1 MPGMKERPYWSDTV
15 APFSPAPHDFPA
27 RVDVAIVGGGYT
39 GLSAARELARSGAR
53 VAVLEANTLGWGA
66 SSRNGGMVLTG
77 LKSSAGALVKRFG
90 METARALFCT
100 SLDAIN
106 HVERVVREEGL
117 ACDFRRCGHIELAYK
132 PGHFAGFIR
141 EAELL
146 QKHFQ
151 HPVRLVDKAHLGD
164 EIETDLYHGGLVD
177 EASAGLNPAQ
187 YAVGLAQ
194 AAERAGAGLF
204 ENARVTHIEHDA
216 AGTGF
221 AVTTARGKLHADQ
234 VMIATN
240 GYTER
245 LVPWLQRRII
255 PIGSYIIAT
264 EPLPPE
270 LAQRVSRHRRM
281 MFDSK
286 NFLYYFRLSAD
297 NRMIFGG
304 RAGFMP
310 ANAHT
315 VRESAAI
322 LRRGML
328 EVYPQLKDIAVEY
341 AWGGTLG
348 FTFDLLPHAGTTAAG
363 IHYALGCG
371 GHGVALLSYLGACV
385 AQHIAGRRIE
395 NPLFT
400 LPFPT
405 APANLYRGNPW
416 FLPLAGLYYRLLDA
430 IS

>member
-1 MPGMKERPYWSDTV
+1 MKEHSFWSDTV
-15 APFSPAPHDFPA
+15 EAFLPAPRDWPSH
-27 RVDVAIVGGGYT
+27 VDVAIVGGGYT
-39 GLSAARELARSGAR
+39 GLSAARELARNGAH

-77 LKSSAGALVKRFG
+77 LKSGAGALVKRFG
-90 METARALFCT
+90 METARALFCV
-100 SLDAIN
+100 SLDALN
-106 HVERVVREEGL
+106 YVEQVVNAESIP
-117 ACDFRRCGHIELAYK
+117 CDFRRCGHIELAYK
-132 PGHFAGFIR
+132 PDHFAGFIR

-146 QKHFQ
+146 QQHFQ
-151 HPVRLVDKAHLGD
+151 HPVRLVDKAHMSD
-164 EIETDLYHGGLVD
+164 EVETELYHGGLVD
-177 EASAGLNPAQ
+177 EASAGVNPAQ
-187 YAVGLAQ
+187 YAAGLAR
-194 AAERAGAGLF
+194 AAERAGAWLF
-204 ENARVTHIEHDA
+204 EATRVTRIERSA
-216 AGTGF
+216 ADGPGF
-221 AVTTARGKLHADQ
+221 DVVTSRGKLHADQ

-270 LAQRVSRHRRM
+270 LARRVSRHRRM

-304 RAGFMP
+304 RAGFVP
-310 ANAHT
+310 ANANT

-348 FTFDLLPHAGTTAAG
+348 FTFDLLPHAGTTAEG

-385 AQHIAGRRIE
+385 AQRIAGRRVE

-416 FLPLAGLYYRLLDA
+416 FLPLAGLYYRFLDA
-430 IS
+430 VR

>member
-1 MPGMKERPYWSDTV
+1 MKERPYWSDTV
-15 APFSPAPHDFPA
+15 APFSPTPHDFPA
-27 RVDVAIVGGGYT
+27 RVDVAIVGSGYT
-39 GLSAARELARSGAR
+39 GLSAARELARRGAR
-53 VAVLEANTLGWGA
+53 VAVLEANAIGWGA

-90 METARALFCT
+90 METARALFCA

-106 HVERVVREEGL
+106 YVEHVVSEESI
-117 ACDFRRCGHIELAYK
+117 ACDLRRCGHLELAYK
-132 PGHFAGFIR
+132 PGHFVGFIR

-194 AAERAGAGLF
+194 AAERAGAELF

-234 VMIATN
+234 VVIATN
-240 GYTER
+240 GYTDR

-304 RAGFMP
+304 RASFMP
-310 ANAHT
+310 ANSNT
-315 VRESAAI
+315 VRESAGM
-322 LRRGML
+322 LRRGL
-328 EVYPQLKDIAVEY
+328 VEVYPQLRDVSIEY

-348 FTFDLLPHAGTTAAG
+348 FTFDLLPHGGTTADG

-385 AQHIAGRRIE
+385 AQRVAGQRIE

-405 APANLYRGNPW
+405 APANLYDGNPW

-430 IS
+430 IR

>member
-1 MPGMKERPYWSDTV
+1 MKERSFWSDTV
-15 APFSPAPHDFPA
+15 TPFSPVPRDFPA

-39 GLSAARELARSGAR
+39 GLSAARELARCGAR

-66 SSRNGGMVLTG
+66 SSRNGGMALTG
-77 LKSSAGALVKRFG
+77 LKASIGALAARFG
-90 METARALFCT
+90 LETARALFCT
-100 SLDAIN
+100 SLDAIA
-106 HVERVVREEGL
+106 HVEQVIAEE
-117 ACDFRRCGHIELAYK
+117 AIVCDFRRCGHIELAYK
-132 PGHFAGFIR
+132 PSHFAGFVH

-146 QKHFQ
+146 QKHFR
-151 HPVRLVDKAHLGD
+151 HPVRLVDKAHLHE
-164 EIETDLYHGGLVD
+164 EIESDLYHGGLLD

-187 YAVGLAQ
+187 YADGLAR
-194 AAERAGAGLF
+194 AAERAGACLF
-204 ENARVTHIEHDA
+204 ENARVMQIERV
-216 AGTGF
+216 AGGSGF
-221 AVTTARGKLHADQ
+221 DVTAARGKLHADQ
-234 VMIATN
+234 VVIATN
-240 GYTER
+240 GYTDR
-245 LVPWLQRRII
+245 LIPWLQRRII

-264 EPLPPE
+264 EPLSPE
-270 LAQRVSRHRRM
+270 LAARLSPRRRM

-310 ANAHT
+310 PNPNT
-315 VRESAAI
+315 LRQSADI
-322 LRRGML
+322 LRRGLL
-328 EVYPQLKDIAVEY
+328 EVYPQLRGVAVEY
-341 AWGGTLG
+341 VWGGTLG
-348 FTFDLLPHAGTTAAG
+348 FTFDLLPHAGTTGDG

-385 AQHIAGRRIE
+385 ARRMAGQAVE

-405 APANLYRGNPW
+405 APANLYNGNPW

-430 IS
+430 IR

>member
-1 MPGMKERPYWSDTV
+1 MKERSFWSDTV
-15 APFSPAPHDFPA
+15 APFSPEPHDFPA

-39 GLSAARELARSGAR
+39 GLSASRELARRGAR
-53 VAVLEANTLGWGA
+53 VAVLEANAIGWGA

-77 LKSSAGALVKRFG
+77 LKASVGKLVKRFG
-90 METARALFCT
+90 VKTAHALFCT
-100 SLDAIN
+100 SLDAIGY
-106 HVERVVREEGL
+106 VEQVVAEEAI

-132 PGHFAGFIR
+132 PSHFAGFVH

-234 VMIATN
+234 VVIATN
-240 GYTER
+240 GYTDR

-264 EPLPPE
+264 APLSPE
-270 LAQRVSRHRRM
+270 LAQRVSPHRRM

-310 ANAHT
+310 PNPNT
-315 VRESAAI
+315 VHESADI
-322 LRRGML
+322 LRRGL
-328 EVYPQLKDIAVEY
+328 VEVYPQLRDVPIEY
-341 AWGGTLG
+341 AWGGALG
-348 FTFDLLPHAGTTAAG
+348 FTFDLLPHAGTTADG

-385 AQHIAGRRIE
+385 AQRVAGQRIE

-405 APANLYRGNPW
+405 APANLYDGNPW

-430 IS
+430 IR